1 MSQGWTRREMLRG
14 VAGGAGLLAWPG
26 GGAAL
31 VGPRPAKRPVL
42 VGSSNAVQALGAGME
57 VLAKGGDTL
66 DAALAAVRMVEDD
79 PEDNSV
85 GYGGLPN
92 EDGVVE
98 LDASVMHGP
107 THRAGA
113 VASLQRIKNPSMVA
127 RDVMVHTNHLLLVGE
142 GALRFAR
149 RMGYEE
155 TNLLTEESRKAWLL
169 WRKALNHKD
178 NWIPTPEEE
187 KSEAWR
193 KQLRETQGTVHVS
206 AVDAAGHVSGCTS
219 TSGLSWKLPG
229 RVGDSPLIGCGLY
242 ADDDVGSAGAT
253 GRGESCILHNGS
265 FLVVEGMRRGLGP
278 REACLEALRRV
289 VKKSEPRLLGAEGR
303 PLFDLKFYAVRKDG
317 EHGGAGIL
325 QGNQYAVHD
334 GEARRVA
341 GAWLFEKK

>member
-1 MSQGWTRREMLRG
+1 

-26 GGAAL
+26 GAAAAAAL
-31 VGPRPAKRPVL
+31 AGPRTAKRPVL
-42 VGSSNAVQALGAGME
+42 VGSANALRALDAGME

-66 DAALAAVRMVEDD
+66 DAALAAVRIVEDD
-79 PEDNSV
+79 PADDSV

-92 EDGVVE
+92 EEGVVE

-113 VASLQRIKNPSMVA
+113 VASLQRIKNPSLVA

-169 WRKALNHKD
+169 WRKALNKGD

-187 KSEAWR
+187 KSAAYR
-193 KQLRETQGTVHVS
+193 KLLETQGTVHVS

-265 FLVVEGMRRGLGP
+265 FLVVEGMRRGLEP
-278 REACLEALRRV
+278 KEACLEALRRV
-289 VKKSEPRLLGAEGR
+289 VKKSEPRLLGGGGR
-303 PLFDLKFYAVRKDG
+303 PLFDLKMYAVRKDG
-317 EHGGAGIL
+317 EHGGAGL
-325 QGNQYAVHD
+325 FQGNQYAVHD

-341 GAWLFEKK
+341 GAWLFDK